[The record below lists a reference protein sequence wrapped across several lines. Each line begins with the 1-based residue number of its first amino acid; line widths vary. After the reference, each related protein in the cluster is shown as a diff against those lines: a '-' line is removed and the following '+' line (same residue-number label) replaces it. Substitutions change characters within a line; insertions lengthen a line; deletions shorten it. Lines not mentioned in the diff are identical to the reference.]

1 MPPKLLSVQRNRSV
15 VLAPSSSAAP
25 CSAISRSCTSVK
37 PFTTSLISLSSA
49 RYVSARRW
57 WCQAHL
63 SQVGLLGPQRPG
75 REPFAVL
82 PLLDEVAYHPV
93 DVVAELVAGDLVL
106 AQFSAEPAVYAQAAA
121 EVDLEAL
128 DRPAITVVDHLAL
141 ESDVGDLDAG
151 ARVRA
156 PVDVE
161 RDRHVEHGVDVSQAL
176 LQVGHQRLCPDSCFG
191 ERQLAELDTG
201 AGHQVLAPR

>member
-15 VLAPSSSAAP
+15 ALAPSNSAAP
-25 CSAISRSCTSVK
+25 CSASSRSCTSVK
-37 PFTTSLISLSSA
+37 PFT
-49 RYVSARRW
+49 
-57 WCQAHL
+57 
-63 SQVGLLGPQRPG
+63 
-75 REPFAVL
+75 VL
-82 PLLDEVAYHPV
+82 ALLDEVAHHPV
-93 DVVAELVAGDLVL
+93 DVVAELIAGDLVL

-156 PVDVE
+156 TVDVD
-161 RDRHVEHGVDVSQAL
+161 RDRHVELGVDVGQAL
-176 LQVGHQRLCPDSCFG
+176 FQLGHQSQCPDSCFG

-201 AGHQVLAPR
+201 AGHQVLTPR